1 MSCTR
6 MYNCLTVYFQ
16 KANGKLIM
24 ETCEV
29 LYRFFRIASEY
40 IEGYRSGAPY
50 PESFAFAGDSTAAAA
65 TTGAAVN
72 AVSVAT
78 GSAEIVGTVTGTS
91 PAAYQAGT
99 STAACTGYAEHNG
112 FAADNNLEGSMG
124 GSASGGMYTEAVGG
138 SGGMLFRSMQ
148 EIYAAV
154 AQCSAC
160 VLGQTRTHPVAGEG
174 PEELSRLTNSVEVMV
189 IGEGPGAD
197 EDRQGRPFVGRAG
210 QLLDKMLEAIQL
222 SRKTNC
228 YITNVVKCRP
238 PQNRDPAPEER
249 SCCAAFLDAQIRL
262 LRPKMILVMGRIAA
276 QHLLQTS
283 DGIGKLRGRFFD
295 YQGIPLM
302 PTYHPSALLRDE
314 SLKRPAW
321 EDLKRFR
328 ARLHELQAQG

>member
-1 MSCTR
+1 M
-6 MYNCLTVYFQ
+6 V
-16 KANGKLIM
+16 IM
-24 ETCEV
+24 ETETCEV
-29 LYRFFRIASEY
+29 LYRFFRTASEY
-40 IEGYRSGAPY
+40 IEGYRSEAPY
-50 PESFAFAGDSTAAAA
+50 PESFAYTADSM
-65 TTGAAVN
+65 TTAAVN
-72 AVSVAT
+72 ADFAAT
-78 GSAEIVGTVTGTS
+78 GASAAVHTDF
-91 PAAYQAGT
+91 
-99 STAACTGYAEHNG
+99 
-112 FAADNNLEGSMG
+112 FANDVSSNSIG
-124 GSASGGMYTEAVGG
+124 GSASGGIYTEVAGG
-138 SGGMLFRSMQ
+138 FGAPFRSMQ
-148 EIYAAV
+148 DIYAAV
-154 AQCSAC
+154 SQCSAC

-249 SCCAAFLDAQIRL
+249 SCCAAFLDAQIQL

-283 DGIGKLRGRFFD
+283 DGIGKLRGRFFN
-295 YQGIPLM
+295 YQRIPLM

>member
-1 MSCTR
+1 MIHS
-6 MYNCLTVYFQ
+6 
-16 KANGKLIM
+16 

-29 LYRFFRIASEY
+29 LYRFFRTSSEY
-40 IEGYRSGAPY
+40 IQGYRGAEPY
-50 PESFAFAGDSTAAAA
+50 PETFEIRAVAPPAEAQSVPAQVLIPAKCVAAADSA
-65 TTGAAVN
+65 PYVQGAPEASAIVT
-72 AVSVAT
+72 A
-78 GSAEIVGTVTGTS
+78 SAESTFS
-91 PAAYQAGT
+91 PA
-99 STAACTGYAEHNG
+99 HNPD
-112 FAADNNLEGSMG
+112 AP
-124 GSASGGMYTEAVGG
+124 
-138 SGGMLFRSMQ
+138 FRSMQ
-148 EIYAAV
+148 ELYAAV
-154 AQCSAC
+154 ARCSAC
-160 VLGQTRTHPVAGEG
+160 GLGATRIKPVAGEG
-174 PEELSRLTNSVEVMV
+174 PEELSRLTNSVDVMV

-238 PQNRDPAPEER
+238 PQNRDPAPDGR
-249 SCCAAFLDAQIRL
+249 SCCTAFLEAQIRFTH
-262 LRPKMILVMGRIAA
+262 PKMILVMGRIAA

-283 DGIGKLRGRFFD
+283 EGIGRLRGRFFD

-328 ARLHELQAQG
+328 ARLQELRVRD

>member
-1 MSCTR
+1 
-6 MYNCLTVYFQ
+6 MYNAV
-16 KANGKLIM
+16 AMVSM
-24 ETCEV
+24 ETEACEV
-29 LYRFFRIASEY
+29 LYRFFRTASEY
-40 IEGYRSGAPY
+40 IEGYRSDAPY
-50 PESFAFAGDSTAAAA
+50 PESFTFAGDSTAAAA
-65 TTGAAVN
+65 ATSAAVN
-72 AVSVAT
+72 AVSVET
-78 GSAEIVGTVTGTS
+78 GSAEIVGAVTGAST
-91 PAAYQAGT
+91 PA
-99 STAACTGYAEHNG
+99 S
-112 FAADNNLEGSMG
+112 
-124 GSASGGMYTEAVGG
+124 VG
-138 SGGMLFRSMQ
+138 SGAPFRSMQ

-197 EDRQGRPFVGRAG
+197 EDAQGRPFVGKAG

-262 LRPKMILVMGRIAA
+262 LRPQMILVMGRIAA

-314 SLKRPAW
+314 NLKRPAW
-321 EDLKRFR
+321 EDLKRVR

>member
-24 ETCEV
+24 ETEACEV
-29 LYRFFRIASEY
+29 LYRFFRTASEY
-40 IEGYRSGAPY
+40 IEGYRSDAPY
-50 PESFAFAGDSTAAAA
+50 PESFAFAGDSTSVVAATGAVVNTECAAAY
-65 TTGAAVN
+65 
-72 AVSVAT
+72 
-78 GSAEIVGTVTGTS
+78 
-91 PAAYQAGT
+91 PAGT
-99 STAACTGYAEHNG
+99 GNEQSGIGTAAFTGFTEHNG
-112 FAADNNLEGSMG
+112 FAADGSLAAPVA

-138 SGGMLFRSMQ
+138 SGGTLFGSMQ

-160 VLGQTRTHPVAGEG
+160 VLGQTRTRPVAGEG

>member
-1 MSCTR
+1 M
-6 MYNCLTVYFQ
+6 M
-16 KANGKLIM
+16 IM
-24 ETCEV
+24 ETEACEV
-29 LYRFFRIASEY
+29 LYRFFRTASEY
-40 IEGYRSGAPY
+40 IEGYRSDAPY

-65 TTGAAVN
+65 ATGAAVN
-72 AVSVAT
+72 AVSVET
-78 GSAEIVGTVTGTS
+78 GPAEIVGTVTGTS
-91 PAAYQAGT
+91 
-99 STAACTGYAEHNG
+99 TAI
-112 FAADNNLEGSMG
+112 
-124 GSASGGMYTEAVGG
+124 SAG
-138 SGGMLFRSMQ
+138 SGGTLFRSMQ
-148 EIYAAV
+148 EIYTAV

-197 EDRQGRPFVGRAG
+197 EDRQGRPCVGRAG

>member
-1 MSCTR
+1 M
-6 MYNCLTVYFQ
+6 V
-16 KANGKLIM
+16 IM
-24 ETCEV
+24 ETEACEV
-29 LYRFFRIASEY
+29 LYRFFRTASEY
-40 IEGYRSGAPY
+40 IEGYRGDAPY
-50 PESFAFAGDSTAAAA
+50 PESFAFTGDSTAGVA

-72 AVSVAT
+72 AVSVET
-78 GSAEIVGTVTGTS
+78 DSAEIVGTVTGAS
-91 PAAYQAGT
+91 AAVSAG
-99 STAACTGYAEHNG
+99 S
-112 FAADNNLEGSMG
+112 
-124 GSASGGMYTEAVGG
+124 SAP
-138 SGGMLFRSMQ
+138 FRSMQ

-321 EDLKRFR
+321 EDLKQFR
-328 ARLHELQAQG
+328 TRLHELQAQG

>member
-1 MSCTR
+1 M
-6 MYNCLTVYFQ
+6 V
-16 KANGKLIM
+16 IM
-24 ETCEV
+24 ETEACEV
-29 LYRFFRIASEY
+29 LYRFFRTASEY
-40 IEGYRSGAPY
+40 IEGYRSDAPY
-50 PESFAFAGDSTAAAA
+50 PESFAFAGDSTALVA
-65 TTGAAVN
+65 TTSAAVN
-72 AVSVAT
+72 AVSVET
-78 GSAEIVGTVTGTS
+78 GPAEIVGTVTGTS
-91 PAAYQAGT
+91 
-99 STAACTGYAEHNG
+99 TAI
-112 FAADNNLEGSMG
+112 
-124 GSASGGMYTEAVGG
+124 SAG
-138 SGGMLFRSMQ
+138 SGGTLFRSMQ
-148 EIYAAV
+148 EIYTAV

-262 LRPKMILVMGRIAA
+262 LCPKMILVMGRIAA

>member
-1 MSCTR
+1 M
-6 MYNCLTVYFQ
+6 
-16 KANGKLIM
+16 IM
-24 ETCEV
+24 ETEACEV
-29 LYRFFRIASEY
+29 LYRFFRTASEY
-40 IEGYRSGAPY
+40 IEGYRSDAPY

-65 TTGAAVN
+65 ATGAAVN
-72 AVSVAT
+72 AVSVET
-78 GSAEIVGTVTGTS
+78 GPAEIVGTVTGTS
-91 PAAYQAGT
+91 
-99 STAACTGYAEHNG
+99 TAI
-112 FAADNNLEGSMG
+112 
-124 GSASGGMYTEAVGG
+124 SAG
-138 SGGMLFRSMQ
+138 SGGTLFRSMQ
-148 EIYAAV
+148 EIYTAV

-276 QHLLQTS
+276 QHLLRTS

>member
-1 MSCTR
+1 M
-6 MYNCLTVYFQ
+6 V
-16 KANGKLIM
+16 IM
-24 ETCEV
+24 ETEACEV
-29 LYRFFRIASEY
+29 LYRFFRTASEY
-40 IEGYRSGAPY
+40 IEGYRSDAPY
-50 PESFAFAGDSTAAAA
+50 PESFAFAGASAAAYPAGTGNEQSGIGTAA
-65 TTGAAVN
+65 V
-72 AVSVAT
+72 
-78 GSAEIVGTVTGTS
+78 
-91 PAAYQAGT
+91 
-99 STAACTGYAEHNG
+99 TGYAEHNG
-112 FAADNNLEGSMG
+112 FAADGSLAAPIA

-138 SGGMLFRSMQ
+138 SGAPFGSMQ

-328 ARLHELQAQG
+328 ARLHGLQAQG

>member
-1 MSCTR
+1 
-6 MYNCLTVYFQ
+6 
-16 KANGKLIM
+16 M
-24 ETCEV
+24 ETEACEV
-29 LYRFFRIASEY
+29 LYRFFRTASEY
-40 IEGYRSGAPY
+40 IEGYRSDAPY
-50 PESFAFAGDSTAAAA
+50 PESFAFAGDSTSAAAA
-65 TTGAAVN
+65 TGAAVN
-72 AVSVAT
+72 AVSVET
-78 GSAEIVGTVTGTS
+78 GSAEVVGTVTGTS
-91 PAAYQAGT
+91 AAVSAESDGT
-99 STAACTGYAEHNG
+99 
-112 FAADNNLEGSMG
+112 
-124 GSASGGMYTEAVGG
+124 
-138 SGGMLFRSMQ
+138 LFGSMQ

>member
-1 MSCTR
+1 M
-6 MYNCLTVYFQ
+6 
-16 KANGKLIM
+16 IM
-24 ETCEV
+24 ETEACEV
-29 LYRFFRIASEY
+29 LYRFFRTASEY
-40 IEGYRSGAPY
+40 IEGYRSDAPY

-65 TTGAAVN
+65 ATGAAVN
-72 AVSVAT
+72 AVSVET
-78 GSAEIVGTVTGTS
+78 GPAEIVGTVTGTS
-91 PAAYQAGT
+91 
-99 STAACTGYAEHNG
+99 TAI
-112 FAADNNLEGSMG
+112 
-124 GSASGGMYTEAVGG
+124 SAG
-138 SGGMLFRSMQ
+138 SGGTLFRSMQ
-148 EIYAAV
+148 EIYTAV

>member
-1 MSCTR
+1 MVS
-6 MYNCLTVYFQ
+6 
-16 KANGKLIM
+16 M
-24 ETCEV
+24 ETEACEI
-29 LYRFFRIASEY
+29 LYRFFRTASEY
-40 IEGYRSGAPY
+40 IEGYRSDAPY
-50 PESFAFAGDSTAAAA
+50 PESFAFVGDSTAAAV
-65 TTGAAVN
+65 TTSAA
-72 AVSVAT
+72 AT
-78 GSAEIVGTVTGTS
+78 GSAVNDDFAASTAS
-91 PAAYQAGT
+91 AAAYPAGT
-99 STAACTGYAEHNG
+99 GNEQSGIGKAAFTGLVGNSG
-112 FAADNNLEGSMG
+112 FAADGSLAAPIA

-138 SGGMLFRSMQ
+138 SGGALFRSMQ

>member
-1 MSCTR
+1 MRFFFAFSCNSV
-6 MYNCLTVYFQ
+6 YNAV
-16 KANGKLIM
+16 AMVSM
-24 ETCEV
+24 ETEACEV
-29 LYRFFRIASEY
+29 LYRFFRTASEY
-40 IEGYRSGAPY
+40 IEGYRSDAPY
-50 PESFAFAGDSTAAAA
+50 PESFAFVGDSTP
-65 TTGAAVN
+65 AAVS
-72 AVSVAT
+72 ADT
-78 GSAEIVGTVTGTS
+78 GE
-91 PAAYQAGT
+91 P
-99 STAACTGYAEHNG
+99 
-112 FAADNNLEGSMG
+112 
-124 GSASGGMYTEAVGG
+124 
-138 SGGMLFRSMQ
+138 FRSMQ

-328 ARLHELQAQG
+328 VRLHELQAQG

>member
-1 MSCTR
+1 MVSMET
-6 MYNCLTVYFQ
+6 
-16 KANGKLIM
+16 

-29 LYRFFRIASEY
+29 LYRFFRTASEY
-40 IEGYRSGAPY
+40 IAGYRSDAPY
-50 PESFAFAGDSTAAAA
+50 PESFVSAADITATEANVSVDTPSAAAYPAGDGNEQSGIGTAAL
-65 TTGAAVN
+65 
-72 AVSVAT
+72 
-78 GSAEIVGTVTGTS
+78 
-91 PAAYQAGT
+91 
-99 STAACTGYAEHNG
+99 TGYAKHNG
-112 FAADNNLEGSMG
+112 FAADESLVAPIAGSISVEVDTDAG
-124 GSASGGMYTEAVGG
+124 CGSAATSQGIRAP
-138 SGGMLFRSMQ
+138 FRSMQ

-197 EDRQGRPFVGRAG
+197 EDTQGRPFVGKAG

>member
-29 LYRFFRIASEY
+29 LYRFFRTASEY
-40 IEGYRSGAPY
+40 IEGYRSNVPY

-65 TTGAAVN
+65 TTGAALNVDSTVVG
-72 AVSVAT
+72 A
-78 GSAEIVGTVTGTS
+78 SA
-91 PAAYQAGT
+91 AAYPAGADNEQ
-99 STAACTGYAEHNG
+99 SGIGTAALAGLAGNSG
-112 FAADNNLEGSMG
+112 FAADNSLEGAAG
-124 GSASGGMYTEAVGG
+124 GSASGGMYTETVGG
-138 SGGMLFRSMQ
+138 NGGTLFRSMQ

>member
-1 MSCTR
+1 M
-6 MYNCLTVYFQ
+6 V
-16 KANGKLIM
+16 IM
-24 ETCEV
+24 ETEACEV
-29 LYRFFRIASEY
+29 LYRFFRTASEY
-40 IEGYRSGAPY
+40 IEGYRSDAPY

-65 TTGAAVN
+65 ATGAAVN
-72 AVSVAT
+72 AVSVET
-78 GSAEIVGTVTGTS
+78 GPAEIVGTVTGTS
-91 PAAYQAGT
+91 
-99 STAACTGYAEHNG
+99 TAI
-112 FAADNNLEGSMG
+112 
-124 GSASGGMYTEAVGG
+124 SAG
-138 SGGMLFRSMQ
+138 SGGTLFRSMQ
-148 EIYAAV
+148 EIYTAV

-276 QHLLQTS
+276 QHLLRTS

>member
-1 MSCTR
+1 MVS
-6 MYNCLTVYFQ
+6 
-16 KANGKLIM
+16 M
-24 ETCEV
+24 ETEACEV
-29 LYRFFRIASEY
+29 LYRFFRTASEY
-40 IEGYRSGAPY
+40 IEGYRSDAPY
-50 PESFAFAGDSTAAAA
+50 PESFAFVGDSTAAAA
-65 TTGAAVN
+65 ATSAVVN
-72 AVSVAT
+72 AVSVET
-78 GSAEIVGTVTGTS
+78 GSAEVVGTVTGAS
-91 PAAYQAGT
+91 AAVSAG
-99 STAACTGYAEHNG
+99 
-112 FAADNNLEGSMG
+112 
-124 GSASGGMYTEAVGG
+124 SGGMYTETVGG
-138 SGGMLFRSMQ
+138 NGAPFRSMQ

-238 PQNRDPAPEER
+238 PNNRDPAPEER
-249 SCCAAFLDAQIRL
+249 NCCAAFLDAQIRL
-262 LRPKMILVMGRIAA
+262 IRPKMILVMGRIAA

-328 ARLHELQAQG
+328 AHLHELQAQG

>member
-1 MSCTR
+1 MVS
-6 MYNCLTVYFQ
+6 
-16 KANGKLIM
+16 M
-24 ETCEV
+24 ETEACEV
-29 LYRFFRIASEY
+29 LYRFFRTASEY
-40 IEGYRSGAPY
+40 IEGYRSDAPY

-65 TTGAAVN
+65 TTGAALNVDSTVVG
-72 AVSVAT
+72 A
-78 GSAEIVGTVTGTS
+78 SA
-91 PAAYQAGT
+91 AAYPAGT
-99 STAACTGYAEHNG
+99 DNEQSGIGTAAFTGLAGNSG
-112 FAADNNLEGSMG
+112 FAADGSLTAPVV
-124 GSASGGMYTEAVGG
+124 GSASGGMYTETVGG
-138 SGGMLFRSMQ
+138 SGGTLFRSMQ

>member
-1 MSCTR
+1 M
-6 MYNCLTVYFQ
+6 V
-16 KANGKLIM
+16 IM
-24 ETCEV
+24 ETEACEV
-29 LYRFFRIASEY
+29 LYRFFRTASEY
-40 IEGYRSGAPY
+40 IEGYRSDAPY
-50 PESFAFAGDSTAAAA
+50 PESFAFAGDSTSAAAA
-65 TTGAAVN
+65 TSAAVN
-72 AVSVAT
+72 AVSVET

-91 PAAYQAGT
+91 
-99 STAACTGYAEHNG
+99 TAI
-112 FAADNNLEGSMG
+112 
-124 GSASGGMYTEAVGG
+124 SAG
-138 SGGMLFRSMQ
+138 SGGTLFRSMQ
-148 EIYAAV
+148 EIYTAV

>member
-1 MSCTR
+1 MIDS
-6 MYNCLTVYFQ
+6 
-16 KANGKLIM
+16 

-29 LYRFFRIASEY
+29 LYRFFRTSSEY
-40 IEGYRSGAPY
+40 IQGYRGTDPY
-50 PESFAFAGDSTAAAA
+50 PDTFEIRSTTAPIEMEATDSI
-65 TTGAAVN
+65 
-72 AVSVAT
+72 SVADSEPQGQDISEAPT
-78 GSAEIVGTVTGTS
+78 LCSDCD
-91 PAAYQAGT
+91 PA
-99 STAACTGYAEHNG
+99 
-112 FAADNNLEGSMG
+112 MP
-124 GSASGGMYTEAVGG
+124 
-138 SGGMLFRSMQ
+138 FRSMQ
-148 EIYAAV
+148 ELYTAV
-154 AQCSAC
+154 ARCSAC
-160 VLGQTRTHPVAGEG
+160 GLAATRSKPVAGEG
-174 PEELSRLTNSVEVMV
+174 PEELSRLTNSVDVMV

-238 PQNRDPAPEER
+238 PQNRDPAPDER
-249 SCCAAFLDAQIRL
+249 SCCAAFLEAQIRFTH
-262 LRPKMILVMGRIAA
+262 PKMILVMGRIAA

-283 DGIGKLRGRFFD
+283 EGIGRLRGRFFD

-328 ARLHELQAQG
+328 ARLQEIRAQD

>member
-1 MSCTR
+1 M
-6 MYNCLTVYFQ
+6 
-16 KANGKLIM
+16 
-24 ETCEV
+24 
-29 LYRFFRIASEY
+29 
-40 IEGYRSGAPY
+40 
-50 PESFAFAGDSTAAAA
+50 
-65 TTGAAVN
+65 
-72 AVSVAT
+72 
-78 GSAEIVGTVTGTS
+78 
-91 PAAYQAGT
+91 
-99 STAACTGYAEHNG
+99 
-112 FAADNNLEGSMG
+112 
-124 GSASGGMYTEAVGG
+124 
-138 SGGMLFRSMQ
+138 
-148 EIYAAV
+148 
-154 AQCSAC
+154 
-160 VLGQTRTHPVAGEG
+160 AGEG

-197 EDRQGRPFVGRAG
+197 EDRQGRPFVGKAG

>member
-1 MSCTR
+1 M
-6 MYNCLTVYFQ
+6 M
-16 KANGKLIM
+16 IM
-24 ETCEV
+24 ETEACEV
-29 LYRFFRIASEY
+29 LYRFFRTASEY
-40 IEGYRSGAPY
+40 IEGYRSDAPY

-65 TTGAAVN
+65 ATGAAVN
-72 AVSVAT
+72 TECA
-78 GSAEIVGTVTGTS
+78 
-91 PAAYQAGT
+91 AAYPAGT
-99 STAACTGYAEHNG
+99 GNEQSGIGKAAFTGLAGNSG
-112 FAADNNLEGSMG
+112 FAADNSLEGAAG
-124 GSASGGMYTEAVGG
+124 GSASGGMYTETVGG
-138 SGGMLFRSMQ
+138 SDGMLFRSMQ

-302 PTYHPSALLRDE
+302 PDE

>member
-1 MSCTR
+1 MIHS
-6 MYNCLTVYFQ
+6 
-16 KANGKLIM
+16 

-29 LYRFFRIASEY
+29 LYRFFRTSSEY
-40 IEGYRSGAPY
+40 IQGYRGAEPY
-50 PESFAFAGDSTAAAA
+50 PETFEIRSVAPPAEAQSVDSAGFPAQVLIPAKCVAAADSA
-65 TTGAAVN
+65 PYVQGAPEASAIVT
-72 AVSVAT
+72 A
-78 GSAEIVGTVTGTS
+78 SAESAFS
-91 PAAYQAGT
+91 PA
-99 STAACTGYAEHNG
+99 HNPD
-112 FAADNNLEGSMG
+112 AP
-124 GSASGGMYTEAVGG
+124 
-138 SGGMLFRSMQ
+138 FRSKQ
-148 EIYAAV
+148 ELYAAV
-154 AQCSAC
+154 ARCSAC
-160 VLGQTRTHPVAGEG
+160 GLGATRIKPVAGEG
-174 PEELSRLTNSVEVMV
+174 PEELSRLTNSVDVMV

-238 PQNRDPAPEER
+238 PQNRDPAPDER
-249 SCCAAFLDAQIRL
+249 SCCTAFLEAQIRFTH
-262 LRPKMILVMGRIAA
+262 PKMILVMGRIAA

-283 DGIGKLRGRFFD
+283 EGIGRLRGRFFD

-328 ARLHELQAQG
+328 ARLQELRARD

>member
-29 LYRFFRIASEY
+29 LYRFFRTASEY
-40 IEGYRSGAPY
+40 IEGYRSDAPY

-65 TTGAAVN
+65 TTGAVMNVDSTAVG
-72 AVSVAT
+72 A
-78 GSAEIVGTVTGTS
+78 SA
-91 PAAYQAGT
+91 AAYPAGADNEQ
-99 STAACTGYAEHNG
+99 SGIGTAALAGLAGNSG
-112 FAADNNLEGSMG
+112 FAADNSLEGAAG
-124 GSASGGMYTEAVGG
+124 GSASGGMYTETVGG
-138 SGGMLFRSMQ
+138 NGGTLFRSMQ
-148 EIYAAV
+148 EIYTAV

-160 VLGQTRTHPVAGEG
+160 VLGRTRTHPVAGEG

-302 PTYHPSALLRDE
+302 STYHPSALLRDE

-328 ARLHELQAQG
+328 ARLHELKAQG

>member
-1 MSCTR
+1 

-29 LYRFFRIASEY
+29 LYRFFRTASEY
-40 IEGYRSGAPY
+40 IEGYRSDAPY

-65 TTGAAVN
+65 TTGAVVN

-78 GSAEIVGTVTGTS
+78 GSAEIVGTVTGAS
-91 PAAYQAGT
+91 AAV
-99 STAACTGYAEHNG
+99 
-112 FAADNNLEGSMG
+112 
-124 GSASGGMYTEAVGG
+124 SAG
-138 SGGMLFRSMQ
+138 SGGTLFRSMQ

-328 ARLHELQAQG
+328 ARLRELHAQG

>member
-1 MSCTR
+1 MIHS
-6 MYNCLTVYFQ
+6 
-16 KANGKLIM
+16 

-29 LYRFFRIASEY
+29 LYRFFRTSSEY
-40 IEGYRSGAPY
+40 IQGYRGAEPY
-50 PESFAFAGDSTAAAA
+50 PETFEIRSVAPPAEAQSVDSAGFPAQVLIPAECVAAADSA
-65 TTGAAVN
+65 PYVQGAPEASAIVT
-72 AVSVAT
+72 A
-78 GSAEIVGTVTGTS
+78 SAESALPT
-91 PAAYQAGT
+91 
-99 STAACTGYAEHNG
+99 
-112 FAADNNLEGSMG
+112 ADNPD
-124 GSASGGMYTEAVGG
+124 AP
-138 SGGMLFRSMQ
+138 FRSMQ
-148 EIYAAV
+148 ELYAAV
-154 AQCSAC
+154 ARCSAC
-160 VLGQTRTHPVAGEG
+160 GLGATRIKPVAGEG
-174 PEELSRLTNSVEVMV
+174 PEELSRLTNSVDVMV

-238 PQNRDPAPEER
+238 PQNRDPAPDER
-249 SCCAAFLDAQIRL
+249 SCCAAFLEAQIRFTH
-262 LRPKMILVMGRIAA
+262 PKMILVMGRIAA

-283 DGIGKLRGRFFD
+283 EGIGRLRGRFFD

-328 ARLHELQAQG
+328 ARLQELRARD

>member
-1 MSCTR
+1 M
-6 MYNCLTVYFQ
+6 V
-16 KANGKLIM
+16 IM
-24 ETCEV
+24 ETEVCEV
-29 LYRFFRIASEY
+29 LYRFFRTASEY
-40 IEGYRSGAPY
+40 IEGYRSDAPY
-50 PESFAFAGDSTAAAA
+50 PESFAFAGDSTSAAVTTSAAAY
-65 TTGAAVN
+65 
-72 AVSVAT
+72 
-78 GSAEIVGTVTGTS
+78 
-91 PAAYQAGT
+91 PAGT
-99 STAACTGYAEHNG
+99 GNEQSGIGTAAFTGLAENSG
-112 FAADNNLEGSMG
+112 FAADGSLAAPVA
-124 GSASGGMYTEAVGG
+124 GSASGGMYTETVGG
-138 SGGMLFRSMQ
+138 SRASFRSMQ

-249 SCCAAFLDAQIRL
+249 SCCAAFLDAQIRF

>member
-1 MSCTR
+1 MS
-6 MYNCLTVYFQ
+6 
-16 KANGKLIM
+16 M
-24 ETCEV
+24 ETEACEV
-29 LYRFFRIASEY
+29 LYRFFRTASEY
-40 IEGYRSGAPY
+40 IEGYRSDAPY
-50 PESFAFAGDSTAAAA
+50 PESFAFAGDSTALVA
-65 TTGAAVN
+65 TTSAAVN
-72 AVSVAT
+72 AVSVET

-91 PAAYQAGT
+91 AAV
-99 STAACTGYAEHNG
+99 
-112 FAADNNLEGSMG
+112 
-124 GSASGGMYTEAVGG
+124 SAG
-138 SGGMLFRSMQ
+138 SGGTLFRSMQ

-328 ARLHELQAQG
+328 ARLHELHVQG